1 MYTWLLWLERMEAKM
16 GGKEVLSFQIK
27 ITITNQS
34 NISAHLLAYFSFTSY
49 SLDSTKIEGSFAV
62 LFNT

>member
-1 MYTWLLWLERMEAKM
+1 MEAKM

-34 NISAHLLAYFSFTSY
+34 NISAHLLAYFSFTFY
-49 SLDSTKIEGSFAV
+49 SLDSTKTEGSFAI